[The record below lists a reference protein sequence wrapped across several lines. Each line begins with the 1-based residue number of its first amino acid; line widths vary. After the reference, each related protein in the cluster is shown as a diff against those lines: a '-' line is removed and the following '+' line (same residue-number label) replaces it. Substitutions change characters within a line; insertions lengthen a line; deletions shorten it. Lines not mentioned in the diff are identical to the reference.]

1 MISLDFEQSLLESH
15 EHLSEEACLRIEEII
30 NASLSRDGIINIRF
44 VTDQEI
50 QKLNRMYRKK
60 DEVTDVLSFQY
71 PGEKDQIGDV
81 AMSYEQAKRQ
91 AQGSVEHEIVDLIVH
106 GILHVL
112 GYDHEKP
119 GEDKEMFSL
128 QDRIFEQIL

>member
-81 AMSYEQAKRQ
+81 AISYEQAKRQ
-91 AQGSVEHEIVDLIVH
+91 AHGSVEHEVIDLIVH

-128 QDRIFEQIL
+128 QDKIFEQII